1 MRQTSKR
8 ILITF
13 TAMLLLLT
21 FSAVSVL
28 HGTIWNSTLAQTA
41 AEQQTLTLTFTS
53 GRGAIYDRNLQPL
66 TGGKTVYTA
75 AVIPSRSSEAA
86 LSRVLSGEQMQ
97 GVYDQMKTAAP
108 FLTELDAPADSN
120 DVICFP
126 QQQRDADHT
135 LAAHMVGYLDSS
147 GCGISGAE
155 KAFNA
160 LLTCG
165 SVTTKI
171 TYSVDALRHQ
181 LPGETPKVGKNPT
194 GAQTGVVLTLDRS
207 LQKLVEDSAAGLKK
221 GAAVVMEAG
230 TGKILASASL
240 PDFSPNDISAALKSE
255 DGALMN
261 RVLQPY
267 NVGSV
272 FKLVSAAAALE
283 HGANPNDKYTCTG
296 SEAVDGFAFHCA
308 SGEKHGCITMRQA
321 IAQSCNAYFV
331 HLMQSIPPAQF
342 LSMARSLGFG
352 ICTEIAPEMVSSG
365 GTLPTVS
372 DLQNKR
378 ELANFSFGQGI
389 LTATPLQ
396 VAAMVNAIASGGLY
410 RQPTIYAGQADSRG
424 QMSVHA
430 DNRIPTTVMSRKT
443 AALLTSYMQTCA
455 TEGTGTPGRPVHV
468 QAAVKTATA
477 QTGHFTDGK
486 EDLISWYAGFFPA
499 SAPKYVVT
507 VMAEGGD
514 SGGRTCGPVF
524 QRIADALYPNEI
536 DKPAK

>member
-13 TAMLLLLT
+13 TAMLVLLT

-53 GRGAIYDRNLQPL
+53 GIGAIYDRNLQPL

-86 LSRVLSGEQMQ
+86 LSRALSVEEMHS
-97 GVYDQMKTAAP
+97 VYDQMKTAAP
-108 FLTELDAPADSN
+108 FLTKLDVPADSN

-147 GCGISGAE
+147 GCGISGVE

-181 LPGETPKVGKNPT
+181 LPGETPKVEKTPT

-221 GAAVVMEAG
+221 GAVVVLEAG

-240 PDFSPNDISAALKSE
+240 PDFSPNDISAALQSE
-255 DGALMN
+255 DGALIN

-296 SEAVDGFAFHCA
+296 SETVDGFAFHCA

-321 IAQSCNAYFV
+321 VAQSCNAYFV

-352 ICTEIAPEMVSSG
+352 ICTEIAPEMVSSS
-365 GTLPTVS
+365 GTLPTS
-372 DLQNKR
+372 GDLKNKR

-424 QMSVHA
+424 KMSVHA
-430 DNRIPTTVMSRKT
+430 DSRIPTTVMSRKT

-477 QTGHFTDGK
+477 QTGHFTDGQ

-499 SAPKYVVT
+499 NAPRYVVT